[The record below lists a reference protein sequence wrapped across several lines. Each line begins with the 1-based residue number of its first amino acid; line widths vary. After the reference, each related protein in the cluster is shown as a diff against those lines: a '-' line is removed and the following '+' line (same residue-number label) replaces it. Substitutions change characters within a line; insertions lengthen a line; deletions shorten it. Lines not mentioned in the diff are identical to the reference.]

1 MKLHNLKKASNYE
14 VENWLIDKLKL
25 RKDQERDLRNYEFI
39 RSSPFYFYK
48 KKEKVDNI
56 LFRLTLLFFPIVWI
70 LLFITLP
77 INFIITGTWGY
88 NDKNIL
94 IKLIHDWMEK
104 LRL

>member
-1 MKLHNLKKASNYE
+1 MKLHNLKEASNYE
-14 VENWLIDKLKL
+14 VENWLVKNLKL
-25 RKDQERDLRNYEFI
+25 TKDQERDLRNYEFVRI
-39 RSSPFYFYK
+39 SPFYFYK

-56 LFRLTLLFFPIVWI
+56 WFRLTLLFFPIIWI

-77 INFIITGTWGY
+77 VNFIITGKWGY

-94 IKLIHDWMEK
+94 IRLIHDWMQK